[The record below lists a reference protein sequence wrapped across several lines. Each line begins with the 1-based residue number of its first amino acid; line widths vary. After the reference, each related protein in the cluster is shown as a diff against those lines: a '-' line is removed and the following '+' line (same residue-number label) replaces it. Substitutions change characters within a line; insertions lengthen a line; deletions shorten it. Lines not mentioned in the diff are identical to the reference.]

1 LDGTKIINFKITMN
15 IITLVDT
22 GKEIEKDSGSNV
34 RLAVCGGLSIYEC
47 KSRNLHIS

>member
-1 LDGTKIINFKITMN
+1 MDGTKIINFKITMN
-15 IITLVDT
+15 IITLVET
-22 GKEIEKDSGSNV
+22 GKEKHSGSNV